1 MLENLGA
8 KKEGGFTIPEL
19 LTTLI
24 VLSIA
29 FFAFSTLFLT
39 ISHSIERSS
48 DLLLANST
56 AFAKMQ
62 EYENK
67 DFAAIPRGSAPTY
80 EVEDF
85 TATLPTDLIEG
96 VGKVYVEEKSPT
108 LLFVRVE
115 VDYRVGQQNR
125 QIIYP
130 NYIQLSG
137 VGR

>member
-1 MLENLGA
+1 MSTKTRRGED
-8 KKEGGFTIPEL
+8 GFTLPEL

-39 ISHSIERSS
+39 INHSIERTS
-48 DLLLANST
+48 DMLLANST

-67 DFAAIPRGSAPTY
+67 DFVAIPRGSAPTY

-85 TATLPTDLIEG
+85 SSSLPPDLIDG

-108 LLFVRVE
+108 LLFIKVE
-115 VDYRVGQQNR
+115 VGYRVGQLTR
-125 QIIYP
+125 QLIYP
-130 NYIQLSG
+130 SYIQLSG